1 MLCACARTIIELGDL
16 LKMSYQLAFCP
27 SCGTRRVAYGYR
39 CSVCDGL
46 VRRIPV
52 SAHSS
57 EANPQVIVQWR
68 AAERPAPAAAEK
80 QPVAA

>member
-1 MLCACARTIIELGDL
+1 MFAWSGRFIIGGGDR

-52 SAHSS
+52 STHSTES
-57 EANPQVIVQWR
+57 DPQIVVQWR
-68 AAERPAPAAAEK
+68 AAQQPAPAAAEK